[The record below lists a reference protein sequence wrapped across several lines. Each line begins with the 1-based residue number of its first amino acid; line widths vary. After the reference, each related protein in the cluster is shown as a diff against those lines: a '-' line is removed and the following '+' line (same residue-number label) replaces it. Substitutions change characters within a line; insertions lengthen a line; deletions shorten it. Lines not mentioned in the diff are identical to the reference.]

1 MPPEQLN
8 YSAVGAIGKKPIIG
22 ILGGIGSGKSTVAA
36 EFAKLGCKVIDADKI
51 AHELLLYKT
60 AVKEKVVG
68 LFGQAILNSAGK
80 IDREKL
86 AEVVFADTPSRC
98 SMPDARYSS
107 RINPPT
113 AGLNQ
118 NPALLGQESRTEN
131 QESRTENQESRTEN
145 QESRIENRV
154 SRIEMLNEIIHPLV
168 LQRAEE
174 LIEQYNRQ
182 NQVKAIVLD
191 MPLLVEVGWDQR
203 CDKLIFVDCE
213 QKLRLDRAKKLGF
226 DKNQV
231 EIREN
236 FQISLDNKANL
247 ADNTIENNSDFSVL
261 AKQVVNIFSYIM
273 YNG

>member
-1 MPPEQLN
+1 M
-8 YSAVGAIGKKPIIG
+8 GATGKKPIIG

-51 AHELLLYKT
+51 ARELLLYKK

-68 LFGQAILNSAGK
+68 LFGRTILNSAGK

-86 AEVVFADTPSRC
+86 AEVVFADADKLSL
-98 SMPDARYSS
+98 
-107 RINPPT
+107 I
-113 AGLNQ
+113 
-118 NPALLGQESRTEN
+118 
-131 QESRTENQESRTEN
+131 
-145 QESRIENRV
+145 
-154 SRIEMLNEIIHPLV
+154 NEIIHPLV
-168 LQRAEE
+168 LQRAQE
-174 LIEQYNRQ
+174 LIKQYDCQ
-182 NQVKAIVLD
+182 KQVKAIVLD
-191 MPLLVEVGWDQR
+191 MPLLVEVGWDKR

-213 QKLRLDRAKKLGF
+213 QELRLDRAKKLGF

-231 EIREN
+231 KIREN